1 LVVRVVVHEE
11 SRGDV
16 SEALEDAEAEPMR
29 ATAESED
36 RGLRVMP
43 IVAMFATPPR
53 ELPDTPREDL
63 LALVR
68 IAERLGDTERASGT
82 LGDHVATPDEAPR

>member
-1 LVVRVVVHEE
+1 
-11 SRGDV
+11 
-16 SEALEDAEAEPMR
+16 
-29 ATAESED
+29 
-36 RGLRVMP
+36 MP